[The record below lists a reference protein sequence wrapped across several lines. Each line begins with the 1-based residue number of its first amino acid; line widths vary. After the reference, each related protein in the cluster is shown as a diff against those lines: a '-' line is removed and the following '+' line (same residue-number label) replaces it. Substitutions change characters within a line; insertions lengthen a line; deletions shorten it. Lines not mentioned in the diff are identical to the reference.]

1 MNNICNILNPIS
13 KDTGNFLLFSQYV
26 EDLSRSTNDST
37 FQVRPSKFVC
47 MNIDSTV
54 QDNANSLTQISGVSP
69 FTPAAS
75 ETPYM
80 HYIPGYF
87 QDIFED
93 GITALKNHG
102 VSVDQTYFSLN
113 FMNCLR
119 QLSTADVDKLPSYI
133 KYVGNV
139 DSTSWGD
146 GFADIILSIVSGST
160 AKKISYNQS
169 IPTHSSNEE
178 LNNEED
184 SGTYY
189 IQGWKGATNLPISPV
204 TKEEIIVPTG
214 WMMPEG
220 LPPSTSAFDAFINVQ
235 EYDPQ
240 GQDPI
245 PSSFTFNTIL
255 ILYDIL
261 DSNDNPI
268 YSGIPMGIYFTGIG
282 DSTGVL
288 NPVTIYRSVESA
300 YGAGSGWSLRIC
312 TRFSSIPYGN
322 LKVEEISL
330 EPGVVPESIS
340 RVLGAA
346 AETIQTIRT
355 FADESI
361 YNSQGFRDLTNLVK
375 DGKMNVP
382 YVREVNGVKYW
393 FVNGRNTEVPVY
405 QN

>member
-1 MNNICNILNPIS
+1 MNNICNIFNPIN

-37 FQVRPSKFVC
+37 FKVRPSKFVC

-54 QDNANSLTQISGVSP
+54 QDNANSSTQIGGVSP

-80 HYIPGYF
+80 YYIPGYF

-93 GITALKNHG
+93 GITALKNSG

-119 QLSTADVDKLPSYI
+119 QLSTADVDKLPTYI

-139 DSTSWGD
+139 DSTSWED
-146 GFADIILSIVSGST
+146 GFADVILSIVSGST

-169 IPTHSSNEE
+169 IPTHSSNSQ

-189 IQGWKGATNLPISPV
+189 IQGWKGATNLPISPE
-204 TKEEIIVPTG
+204 TNGTITVPTG
-214 WMMPEG
+214 WDTSSISS
-220 LPPSTSAFDAFINVQ
+220 STSAFDAFINVQ

-261 DSNDNPI
+261 DSSNNPI

-282 DSTGVL
+282 DSTGAL

-340 RVLGAA
+340 RILGAA
-346 AETIQTIRT
+346 AETIQTVRT